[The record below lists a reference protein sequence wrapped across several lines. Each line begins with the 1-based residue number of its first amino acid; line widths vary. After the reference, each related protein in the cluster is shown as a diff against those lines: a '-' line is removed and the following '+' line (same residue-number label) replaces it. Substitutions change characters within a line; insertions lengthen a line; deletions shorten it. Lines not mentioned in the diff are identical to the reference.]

1 MFLPSYYNQRNHIN
15 IQMVH
20 LYLQHLTIHAAAPFQ
35 TPAMKSW
42 RSPWRPQP
50 QGTLR
55 LSHNFSLGNASRNGR
70 IFHCLSWRMG
80 RFWYTL
86 SSGKKAKQRTPLS
99 HDLSVVS
106 KNVVWVASGH
116 FYLRMITKMDR
127 IWYYIYIYIYI
138 QCVYVSV
145 YCFDCLKPRI
155 LVFQVRGLLASLLF
169 VTLEI
174 CWRRIPSES
183 EQASNIRLVAV
194 VPRFCPFHH
203 RYVTLGH
210 CSLAILH
217 YCYYFCLVV
226 PF

>member
-1 MFLPSYYNQRNHIN
+1 MHLEMVEFSIAYLGEWGGFDILWVQEKKQNKEHLCHTTCQWWARMLFGWPVATSTWGWLPRWIGYDI
-15 IQMVH
+15 I
-20 LYLQHLTIHAAAPFQ
+20 
-35 TPAMKSW
+35 
-42 RSPWRPQP
+42 
-50 QGTLR
+50 
-55 LSHNFSLGNASRNGR
+55 
-70 IFHCLSWRMG
+70 
-80 RFWYTL
+80 YT
-86 SSGKKAKQRTPLS
+86 
-99 HDLSVVS
+99 
-106 KNVVWVASGH
+106 
-116 FYLRMITKMDR
+116 
-127 IWYYIYIYIYI
+127 YIYI